1 MNWVLIVCIAIP
13 AILGLVGLKLGVVKM
28 LYHLASF
35 AIALLLTALLA
46 PAIANSVV
54 KNDTHRMDRAK
65 EKVIKT
71 LHLNDI
77 DYDKIKFDELLDKVD
92 LPDGIRDELK
102 TFNTSEV
109 YKTMGA
115 EDAKDYLATSIATVV
130 LQALVY
136 LIVFILIWLLV
147 FLLFQTINLIA
158 KVPGLNFINR
168 MAGMTIGVLMGICVV
183 FIFFVF
189 VTAVSST
196 PFGQDMIEQISA
208 NSILRFWY
216 DNNPLNGG
224 FVYLSSIA
232 KK

>member
-1 MNWVLIVCIAIP
+1 MGWVVIVCIAIP
-13 AILGLVGLKLGVVKM
+13 VILGLVGLKLGVVKM

-46 PAIANSVV
+46 PAIAKSIV
-54 KNDTHRMDRAK
+54 KNDTPRMERAK

-77 DYDKIKFDELLDKVD
+77 DYENIKFDELLERVD

-102 TFNTSEV
+102 TFNTSDV
-109 YKTMGA
+109 YRSMGA
-115 EDAKDYLATSIATVV
+115 EDAKDYLATSIATVI

-136 LIVFILIWLLV
+136 LVVFVIIWLLV

-158 KVPGLNFINR
+158 KVPGLNMVNR
-168 MAGMTIGVLMGICVV
+168 LAGMTVGGLMGICVV

-189 VTAVSST
+189 VTAVSSM
-196 PFGQDMIEQISA
+196 PIGQNMLQQIND

-224 FVYLSSIA
+224 FVYLSSIV